1 MEAVP
6 FRRGLASTLIRIVL
20 GAVRH
25 AVLHSV
31 RRAVRHA
38 VRDAVPR
45 STRRAARRSAR
56 RAVPRSVRRAVR
68 RSARRATGFLALAAS
83 VTLLAAC
90 SAAPSAPVWTGATG
104 GSPSATPA
112 SSASPNASVSPSA
125 TATTGGGATPTSVP
139 TSAAWKTFTDPGR
152 TLSFELPQAWIVQ
165 SGTPDQGS
173 RPGALRLDVKT
184 AEGEPVATLHTG
196 VPVAFP
202 ESCPEGERHGY
213 TVLVSEP
220 VDVPFADIPGA
231 IEPRFVLRAVHSNKF
246 IASYGLTNM
255 PTAVEGK
262 VCQLQNRVSGPEG
275 KGGFWFADQPFVDP
289 GSGEFGSTRTMFD
302 TLAEA
307 SSYASSSSEFADA
320 RRMIMSLKFTS
331 QP

>member
-6 FRRGLASTLIRIVL
+6 
-20 GAVRH
+20 
-25 AVLHSV
+25 
-31 RRAVRHA
+31 
-38 VRDAVPR
+38 PR
-45 STRRAARRSAR
+45 SSLPRLAA
-56 RAVPRSVRRAVR
+56 
-68 RSARRATGFLALAAS
+68 ATALAVVT

-90 SAAPSAPVWTGATG
+90 SAGPGAPVWTGVASGSPSPGPTGPASASPSADPTSTAGTATG
-104 GSPSATPA
+104 GTTP
-112 SSASPNASVSPSA
+112 SSA
-125 TATTGGGATPTSVP
+125 PTSG
-139 TSAAWKTFTDPGR
+139 AWKTFTDPGR
-152 TLSFELPQAWIVQ
+152 TVSFELPETWIVQ
-165 SGTPDQGS
+165 SGTPDAGS
-173 RPGALRLDVKT
+173 RPGAQRFDIKT

-196 VPVAFP
+196 VPVAFA
-202 ESCPEGERHGY
+202 ESCPEGERYSY

-220 VDVPFADIPGA
+220 VEVPFADIPGA

-262 VCQLQNRVSGPEG
+262 VCQLQNRVSGPTTT
-275 KGGFWFADQPFVDP
+275 GGFWFADQPIVDP
-289 GSGEFGSTRTMFD
+289 GAGESGSTRTMFD

-307 SSYASSSSEFADA
+307 SSYASSSPEFADA